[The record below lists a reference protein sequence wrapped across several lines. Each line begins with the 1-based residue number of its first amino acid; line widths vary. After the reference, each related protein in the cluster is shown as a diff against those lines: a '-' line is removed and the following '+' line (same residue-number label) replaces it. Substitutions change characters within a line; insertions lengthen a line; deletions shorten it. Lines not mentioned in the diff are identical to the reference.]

1 MIDLSTATAT
11 QALAA
16 LQARDLSSLELL
28 EAQLARVEK
37 FNPDVNAVVAMD
49 IERARAGA
57 IRADEAL
64 ARGEGLGPLHGLP
77 ITIKDLY
84 ATEGLVTTSGYVPFK
99 NLVPKADSAG
109 VAALKK
115 AGAIVYG
122 KTNAPEFGAD
132 YQTYN
137 DIYGL
142 SRNPWNLDHT
152 CGGSS
157 GGAAVSVATGMSL
170 LELGGDIGGSIRVPC
185 HYNGVF
191 GHKPTWGAVNRFGEI
206 PLRGTWIHA
215 PTDLVV
221 MGPIGRSVSD
231 VALGLD
237 VLTAATVGGV
247 PGALLPPAS
256 TRSHSARGLRVAILV
271 EDDAAPTDRETKEI
285 IRNLGRKLAD
295 AGSRVEEVEAPGMPL
310 KDQSGLYQ
318 RLLGAAMQTAAGAPL
333 THADWKKDD
342 EARHRLIGDYAR
354 FFETWD
360 VILAPIA
367 PTAAFTHRHEQAFA
381 DRTLTVD
388 NEEIPYAK
396 HLVWAGFATLPGLPA
411 TAVPLARSSGGLPI
425 GAQVVGA
432 PWSDKTTLAVAG
444 LIETLNGGFVAPPGY

>member
-16 LQARDLSSLELL
+16 LRAREISSEELL
-28 EAQLARVEK
+28 DAQLARIEK
-37 FNPDVNAVVAMD
+37 FNPEVNAVVALD
-49 IERARAGA
+49 VERARVLA
-57 IRADEAL
+57 READNAM
-64 ARGEGLGPLHGLP
+64 ARGEDRGPLHGLP
-77 ITIKDLY
+77 MTIKDLY

-99 NLVPKADSAG
+99 DLVPKADAAG

-115 AGAIVYG
+115 AGAIVFG

-142 SRNPWNLDHT
+142 SRNPWNLDRT

-191 GHKPTWGAVNRFGEI
+191 GHKPTWNAVNRFGEI
-206 PLRGTWIHA
+206 PLRGTWLHA

-221 MGPIGRSVSD
+221 SGPIGRSVAD
-231 VALGLD
+231 VVLGLD
-237 VLTAATVGGV
+237 VLTAASVGGV
-247 PGALLPPAS
+247 PGASLPPAS
-256 TRSHSARGLRVAILV
+256 TRSHSVRGLRVAIFV
-271 EDDAAPTDRETKEI
+271 EDEAAPTDRETKEA
-285 IRNLGRKLAD
+285 IRKLGRTLAS
-295 AGSRVEEVEAPGMPL
+295 AGAVVEEIEAPGMPL
-310 KDQSGLYQ
+310 KDQNALYQ
-318 RLLGAAMQTAAGAPL
+318 RLLNAAMQTPQKGPL
-333 THADWKKDD
+333 LHKDWQRDD
-342 EARHRLIGDYAR
+342 ETRYRLIADYAR
-354 FFETWD
+354 FFESWD

-367 PTAAFTHRHEQAFA
+367 PTAAFTHRTEESFG

-388 NEEIPYAK
+388 NETIAYGK

-411 TAVPLARSSGGLPI
+411 SAVPLTRSTEGLPI
-425 GAQVVGA
+425 GVQIVG
-432 PWSDKTTLAVAG
+432 PQWSDKSTLAVAG
-444 LIETLNGGFVAPPGY
+444 LVETLNGGFVAPPGY